1 VTVVVVGAVVM
12 SGPGAGWDPPP
23 PVPTRDECDR
33 AAFTVGQH
41 ADDKVTSL
49 CPVCGVSRCR
59 VGRDTQAVVLRGIR
73 AGVISPDEV
82 GDAWDGTAGPVG
94 EVEE

>member
-1 VTVVVVGAVVM
+1 VTVAVVGAVVM

-23 PVPTRDECDR
+23 PVPTREECDR
-33 AAFTVGQH
+33 AAGIVGRH
-41 ADDKVTSL
+41 ADDEATGV

-59 VGRDTQAVVLRGIR
+59 VGRDAQAVVLRGVR
-73 AGVISPDEV
+73 AGVLRADEV

-94 EVEE
+94 DAEE